1 KSKKGLP
8 LNREHLEFWELKAMN
23 VRLFNKERVM
33 PRSGAIQE
41 LQNKKVLLVGCGS
54 VGSQIANQLA
64 STGIGHIT
72 LSDPETFSLDNLYR
86 HT

>member
-1 KSKKGLP
+1 
-8 LNREHLEFWELKAMN
+8 MN

-72 LSDPETFSLDNLYR
+72 LSDPR
-86 HT
+86 HFL